1 MLHIVCILAHALQIN
16 VVCRQDNKE
25 RWNEIKQMASAVAN
39 SYSKESFWI
48 ARCNPIVVV
57 GAGPAGIHVV
67 NELLRWNPQCPIVIY
82 GGEPWNPYARV
93 KLSSLLAG
101 EVRTNQL
108 ENQLRLPDIHHVYQ
122 RYNCPI
128 VSINRHDRS
137 VIDSSGRTQP
147 YSKLILATGSQPHIP
162 SIPGIHRKG
171 IFTFRDMGDAQQ
183 LLARQMRS
191 RRTIVLG
198 GGVLGLEVARAMQR
212 ANTEVY
218 VIEHSTRLMFNQL
231 DEASSESL
239 RSNVL
244 KMGIRVVLNN
254 GVQEIVGGT
263 HVEGVRLR
271 NGRCIDCDTL
281 IIATGV
287 RASVKLAVDAGLR
300 VGKGIQVNDFL
311 QTIDPNIYAIGEC
324 CEHRE
329 QVYGL
334 LTPGLEQAGV
344 AAHNIAHKK
353 TAKYHGSLSLTQLK
367 VVGCPVFS
375 AGVVADMERASV
387 HRSVVYENASLG
399 IYRKLVFCH
408 RQLVGVIALGDVR
421 DTFLLQHAIESKKT
435 FWPWQ
440 IYRFQR
446 TGSLWSQRQSDA
458 ISQWPGIA
466 LVCPCRGVTRAQLTN
481 LINDGSDSL
490 HEIIQKT
497 GAATVCNACRSH
509 LAEMCETRAEKKP
522 RGLSAAFIATT
533 IVLIL
538 LLGIGFGAV
547 WGNPE
552 ENARAVV
559 LADEQ
564 NWHQQ

>member
-1 MLHIVCILAHALQIN
+1 
-16 VVCRQDNKE
+16 
-25 RWNEIKQMASAVAN
+25 MASAVAH
-39 SYSKESFWI
+39 SYSEESFWI

-57 GAGPAGIHVV
+57 GAGAAGIHAV
-67 NELLRWNPQCPIVIY
+67 NELLRWNPQCPIVLY

-108 ENQLRLPDIHHVYQ
+108 ENKLHLPGIHHVYQ
-122 RYNCPI
+122 RYNCP
-128 VSINRHDRS
+128 VVAINRHERS
-137 VIDSSGRTQP
+137 VVDSSGRVQP
-147 YSKLILATGSQPHIP
+147 YSKLILATGSHPHIP

-171 IFTFRDMGDAQQ
+171 IYTFRDMGDAQQ

-198 GGVLGLEVARAMQR
+198 GGVLGLEIAQAMQR

-218 VIEHSTRLMFNQL
+218 VIEHSTRLMYNQL
-231 DEASSESL
+231 DEASAENL

-244 KMGIRVVLNN
+244 KMGIKVVLNN
-254 GVQEIVGGT
+254 GAQEIVGGT

-271 NGRCIDCDTL
+271 NGRYIDCDTL
-281 IIATGV
+281 IVATGV
-287 RASVKLAVDAGLR
+287 RANVRLAVDAGLR

-311 QTIDPNIYAIGEC
+311 QTTDPNIYAIGEC

-334 LTPGLEQAGV
+334 LAPGLEQAGV

-367 VVGCPVFS
+367 VVGYPVFS
-375 AGVVADMERASV
+375 AGIVADMERASV
-387 HRSVVYENASLG
+387 HRSVVYENASQG
-399 IYRKLVFCH
+399 IYRKLVFSH
-408 RQLVGVIALGDVR
+408 HQLVGIIALGDTR

-446 TGSLWSQRQSDA
+446 TGSLWSQGQSNA
-458 ISQWPGIA
+458 VSQWPGNA
-466 LVCPCRGVTRAQLTN
+466 LICPCRGVTRAQVSALIAAGRGSLEKLTQ
-481 LINDGSDSL
+481 
-490 HEIIQKT
+490 ET
-497 GAATVCNACRSH
+497 GAASVCNACRPH
-509 LAEMCETRAEKKP
+509 LTAMCATEGKEKNP
-522 RGLSAAFIATT
+522 VPPAAFVAAM
-533 IVLIL
+533 VAAVVAAMVAAIL
-538 LLGIGFGAV
+538 LLVNVNTA
-547 WGNPE
+547 
-552 ENARAVV
+552 A
-559 LADEQ
+559 
-564 NWHQQ
+564 